1 MPEKEIEVGGWTGR
15 DERRPEP
22 PLGPTSTH
30 EEDNSAAV
38 SYLVAERR
46 GDYVAIMDVLEASIA
61 DLTPPELT
69 RELAKAGMALGE
81 DTVEERLDQLRT
93 WGVVHASTDQSKV
106 QRHSDLLARNWRY
119 SPTVAGRHTHR
130 FYNEFLRSAPAA
142 REIPLT
148 ALAEVVRSLQVLH
161 AWVGGDTSVDT
172 RSAIARVFVQHDAL
186 DGGLLGAEDSLTG
199 LVDRY
204 DLDADHTSTLRQL
217 LVDYATRVANEL
229 DDGSAQAFGLLEGLA
244 PHFGDLAA
252 TAVEESEARE
262 LIQSGV
268 VAGARGGRISDWEGI
283 SSWFDPSTGR
293 AQRFIMRLVR
303 ALPGMHAN
311 LRRLHAS
318 SGALTG
324 RARALSLAQACAAN
338 PSLAPELTL
347 LALGDHPWRKLWCA
361 TEDDE
366 LRFTPTW
373 ANGPKAAVPELLRLT
388 GRTGARG
395 RVPAAR
401 DGEAA
406 RVEILARRAEERRAR
421 EAAEAEVL
429 AASPGDTLS
438 DAAGRVALD
447 VLLAAV
453 RSAPEGRMRTAV
465 RGGVG
470 ATVYSV
476 LDDDGLPVIT
486 SEKFCAWVPGR
497 RLLFSRPGEARGE
510 PPGVLSDPGERPAV
524 VLGPSTLEGVA

>member
-22 PLGPTSTH
+22 PLDPTSTL

-46 GDYVAIMDVLEASIA
+46 SEYVAIMDVLEASIA

-69 RELAKAGMALGE
+69 RELAKAGLVLGE
-81 DTVEERLDQLRT
+81 DTVEERLDQLRI

-106 QRHSDLLARNWRY
+106 QRHSDLLSRNWRY

-130 FYNEFLRSAPAA
+130 FYTEFLRSAPAA

-148 ALAEVVRSLQVLH
+148 ALNEVVRSLRALH
-161 AWVGGDTSVDT
+161 EWVGGDGSVDV
-172 RSAIARVFVQHDAL
+172 RAAIARVFVQHDAL

-199 LVDRY
+199 LVDRF
-204 DLDADHTSTLRQL
+204 DLDADRTSMLRQL

-229 DDGSAQAFGLLEGLA
+229 DEGSAQAFGLLEKLA
-244 PHFGDLAA
+244 PHFATLAA
-252 TAVEESEARE
+252 KAVDESEARE

-268 VAGARGGRISDWEGI
+268 VAGARGGRTSDWEGI

-311 LRRLHAS
+311 LRRLHTS

-324 RARALSLAQACAAN
+324 RARAISLARACAAN
-338 PSLAPELTL
+338 PAMAPELTL
-347 LALGDHPWRKLWCA
+347 VALGDHSWRKLWCA
-361 TEDDE
+361 AEDDE
-366 LRFTPTW
+366 LRFTPSW
-373 ANGPKAAVPELLRLT
+373 AAGPKVDVPELLRLT

-401 DGEAA
+401 DGAAA
-406 RVEILARRAEERRAR
+406 RAEILARREEQRITR

-429 AASPGDTLS
+429 AAVPGAVLS
-438 DAAGRVALD
+438 DAAGRAALA

-453 RSAPEGRMRTAV
+453 RTAGKGRTRCAE
-465 RGGVG
+465 RGGIA
-470 ATVYSV
+470 ATIYSV
-476 LDDDGLPVIT
+476 LDDDGLPAIT
-486 SEKFCAWVPGR
+486 SRQFRAWLPGR
-497 RLLFSRPGEARGE
+497 RVCFHRAGEIPAE
-510 PPGVLSDPGERPAV
+510 MPGVVSDSGERPQIV
-524 VLGPSTLEGVA
+524 VGPPALEGVA